1 MGLACPKVVVLAPL
15 VWINP
20 LGTFAEMTVRVL
32 IVDDQP
38 AFRTAAREV
47 IASSEGFVVVGE
59 ALTGEESIASARH
72 LHPDLVLM
80 DVVLPGVDGL
90 EAARRI
96 RAENRDV
103 VVFLLSTYEM
113 ENFATRIGAS
123 GANAF
128 IPKAAFDP
136 SSLVQAWRQATTK
149 TSPG

>member
-1 MGLACPKVVVLAPL
+1 MAVK
-15 VWINP
+15 
-20 LGTFAEMTVRVL
+20 VL

-38 AFRTAAREV
+38 AFRMAAREV

-59 ALTGEESIASARH
+59 ALTGEESIASARS

-96 RAENRDV
+96 RADNPDV
-103 VVFLLSTYEM
+103 VVLLLSTYEV
-113 ENFATRIGAS
+113 ENFGSRIGAS
-123 GANAF
+123 GASAF

-136 SSLVQAWRQATTK
+136 RSLAQAWRKATTD
-149 TSPG
+149 TSRR